1 MDIGMPELI
10 IILFIVILI
19 FGPGRLMK
27 LGRDMGDGLRQFRS
41 EIRDDQG
48 LAEVNSAQENTE
60 KLGSETFDSN
70 ELEIK

>member
-41 EIRDDQG
+41 EIRDDQD